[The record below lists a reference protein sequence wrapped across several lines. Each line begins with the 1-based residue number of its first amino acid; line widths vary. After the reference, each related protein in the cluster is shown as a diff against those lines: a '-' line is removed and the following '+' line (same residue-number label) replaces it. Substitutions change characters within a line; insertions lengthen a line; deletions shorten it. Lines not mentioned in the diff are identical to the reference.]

1 MEQQQVHE
9 LVEDFVRRLNDT
21 SDTEVAPTAQLAEL
35 GIDSLSLVDLLFKL
49 ERTFEVS
56 IPDEALPG
64 ISTVAD
70 LTDFVVASAR

>member
-21 SDTEVAPTAQLAEL
+21 SDTEVPPTAQLTEL
-35 GIDSLSLVDLLFKL
+35 GIDSLSLVDLLFTL
-49 ERTFEVS
+49 ERTFAVS
-56 IPDEALPG
+56 IPDDALPG

-70 LTDFVVASAR
+70 LTGYVVTTSR

>member
-21 SDTEVAPTAQLAEL
+21 SDTEVPPTAQLTEL
-35 GIDSLSLVDLLFKL
+35 GIDSLSLVDLLFTL

-70 LTDFVVASAR
+70 LTGYVVTTSR

>member
-21 SDTEVAPTAQLAEL
+21 SDTEVPPTAQLTEL
-35 GIDSLSLVDLLFKL
+35 GIDSLSLVDLLFTL

-56 IPDEALPG
+56 IPDDALPG

-70 LTDFVVASAR
+70 LTDYVVTTSR

>member
-21 SDTEVAPTAQLAEL
+21 SDTEVPPTAQLTEL
-35 GIDSLSLVDLLFKL
+35 GIDSLSLVDLLFTL

-56 IPDEALPG
+56 IPDDALPG

-70 LTDFVVASAR
+70 LTDYVVATSR

>member
-1 MEQQQVHE
+1 VEQQQVHE

-21 SDTEVAPTAQLAEL
+21 SDTEVPPTAQLTEL
-35 GIDSLSLVDLLFKL
+35 GIDSLSLVDLLFTL

-56 IPDEALPG
+56 IPDDALPG

-70 LTDFVVASAR
+70 LTDYVVTTSR

>member
-1 MEQQQVHE
+1 VEQQQVHE

-21 SDTEVAPTAQLAEL
+21 SDTEVPPTAQLTEL
-35 GIDSLSLVDLLFKL
+35 GIDSLSLVDLLFTL

-56 IPDEALPG
+56 IPDDALPG

-70 LTDFVVASAR
+70 LTDYVVATSR